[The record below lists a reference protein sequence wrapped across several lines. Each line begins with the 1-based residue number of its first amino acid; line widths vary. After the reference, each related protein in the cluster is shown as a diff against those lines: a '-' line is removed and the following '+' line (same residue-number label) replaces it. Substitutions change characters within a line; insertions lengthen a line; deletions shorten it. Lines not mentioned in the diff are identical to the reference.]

1 MIFIL
6 TPITLLFFIL
16 VFWWQFICSA
26 EAYRQR
32 VWLIRFIPVDDNFP
46 RNIAKF
52 RKVSIDIHMLRLMFG
67 MNPWKLYN
75 DIKIDVN
82 TLEP

>member
-1 MIFIL
+1 MIYIL

-16 VFWWQFICSA
+16 VLWWQFNCSIRA
-26 EAYRQR
+26 HRQR

-46 RNIAKF
+46 RNIEKF